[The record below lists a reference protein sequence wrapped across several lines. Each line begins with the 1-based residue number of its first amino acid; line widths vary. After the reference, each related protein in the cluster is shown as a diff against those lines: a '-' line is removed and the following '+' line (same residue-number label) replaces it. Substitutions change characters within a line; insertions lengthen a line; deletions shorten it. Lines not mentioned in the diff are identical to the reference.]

1 MLDYSAAPGEQ
12 NRVLI
17 FHAGA
22 DGFRVFDTNSAVTAG
37 SGCMSVS
44 VNEAFCPAELGDP
57 GTSSLQIHVDG
68 GDMNDF
74 IEIDAV
80 FYREAVLE
88 GGEGADE
95 LQGGGSL
102 NILDG
107 GPGSDTFRPG
117 FQGSYQN
124 VVDYSSRTNPISVSI
139 GDGAANDG
147 EAGEQDLIEDGIGRV
162 WGGSGNDFISAHA
175 EGFISFDLF
184 GRGGDDTITV
194 DSGDSFLYGGSGND
208 TLVALSSPE
217 EGFWLWGGDGNDL
230 LYGGEGSDE
239 LKGGDGNDRLR
250 LGHADGFGGP
260 GADQL
265 RAGPGHNFMGGGA
278 GSDTFFARDG
288 AEDSINGGVGHDRAR
303 VDHHDRLKNIEELF

>member
-1 MLDYSAAPGEQ
+1 M
-12 NRVLI
+12 
-17 FHAGA
+17 
-22 DGFRVFDTNSAVTAG
+22 
-37 SGCMSVS
+37 
-44 VNEAFCPAELGDP
+44 PAELGDP

-124 VVDYSSRTNPISVSI
+124 VVDYSSRTNPVSVSI

-184 GRGGDDTITV
+184 GRGGDDTVTV

-208 TLVALSSPE
+208 TLVALCRPRRGSGSRAETAMISCTARGPMSSRAE
-217 EGFWLWGGDGNDL
+217 TETTVYVWGMLTASVGPAPINFG
-230 LYGGEGSDE
+230 
-239 LKGGDGNDRLR
+239 
-250 LGHADGFGGP
+250 LGQAITSWE
-260 GADQL
+260 AA
-265 RAGPGHNFMGGGA
+265 AGPTRSLHV
-278 GSDTFFARDG
+278 TARRIPST
-288 AEDSINGGVGHDRAR
+288 AMSATTVLASITMTV
-303 VDHHDRLKNIEELF
+303 